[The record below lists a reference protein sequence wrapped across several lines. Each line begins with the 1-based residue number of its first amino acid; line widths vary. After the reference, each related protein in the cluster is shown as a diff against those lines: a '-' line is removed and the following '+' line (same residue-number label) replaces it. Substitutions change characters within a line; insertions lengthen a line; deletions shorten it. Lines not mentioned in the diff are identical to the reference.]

1 MVKNERYYILKLIT
15 TLASCEQRNLAENR
29 SEKFQI
35 FILFPPHITLILG
48 HCCVEYST
56 CTPASP
62 VASGEN
68 DPSFAFDYFTN
79 TDKAKSG
86 ADCTEDYIEITGIY
100 VVILYIIWI
109 FLKSKID
116 KKWIFIDM

>member
-1 MVKNERYYILKLIT
+1 MRKFSIKQI
-15 TLASCEQRNLAENR
+15 RNKIPNIYV
-29 SEKFQI
+29 I
-35 FILFPPHITLILG
+35 FHPHITPILG

-68 DPSFAFDYFTN
+68 DPSFAFDYFTD

-100 VVILYIIWI
+100 VVYNMN
-109 FLKSKID
+109 FLK
-116 KKWIFIDM
+116 

>member
-1 MVKNERYYILKLIT
+1 MVENERYYILKFIT
-15 TLASCEQRNLAENR
+15 TLASFQQKTDQEN
-29 SEKFQI
+29 SKCYFS
-35 FILFPPHITLILG
+35 PHITPILG

-68 DPSFAFDYFTN
+68 DPSFAFDYFTD

-100 VVILYIIWI
+100 VVILYII
-109 FLKSKID
+109 
-116 KKWIFIDM
+116 

>member
-1 MVKNERYYILKLIT
+1 MVENERYYILKFIIPLVPT
-15 TLASCEQRNLAENR
+15 R
-29 SEKFQI
+29 KFSRKQI
-35 FILFPPHITLILG
+35 RKIPNVIFLSHITPILG

-68 DPSFAFDYFTN
+68 DPSFAFDYFTE

-86 ADCTEDYIEITGIY
+86 ADCTEDYIEITGM
-100 VVILYIIWI
+100 VFML
-109 FLKSKID
+109 
-116 KKWIFIDM
+116 